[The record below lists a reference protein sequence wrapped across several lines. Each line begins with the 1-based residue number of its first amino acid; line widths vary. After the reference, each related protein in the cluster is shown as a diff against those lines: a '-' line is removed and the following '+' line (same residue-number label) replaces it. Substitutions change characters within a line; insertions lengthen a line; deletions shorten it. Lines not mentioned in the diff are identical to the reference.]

1 MVDTEICVDR
11 IAAMRVHD
19 MNTVLAETRKTVLEK
34 YDPGEDDLYMRTLA
48 LAQID
53 EDEYFSGVVH
63 QDLDRI
69 IRDIR
74 EVHRK
79 DSTTADVVNP
89 ADTARQTLE
98 EAMNYE
104 GSAEERQARLFCRQL
119 GINYDKLAKDEFS
132 SLIRILKKSSLL
144 KNLPNKRGRN
154 NKRNGGTI

>member
-1 MVDTEICVDR
+1 
-11 IAAMRVHD
+11 
-19 MNTVLAETRKTVLEK
+19 
-34 YDPGEDDLYMRTLA
+34 MRTLE

-53 EDEYFSGVVH
+53 ADEYCSRVVH

-74 EVHRK
+74 EAHRK
-79 DSTTADVVNP
+79 DVTTADVVNP
-89 ADTARQTLE
+89 ADTARQALE
-98 EAMNYE
+98 EAMSYE

-119 GINYDKLAKDEFS
+119 GINYNKLTKEEFS

-154 NKRNGGTI
+154 SKRNGGTM